1 MEKFENEFETEE
13 KEIIVLLKDSCNGA
27 LVFDKKWLI
36 PSVNF
41 LASIDNNTGK
51 VVSEEGLLEWI
62 IENNPH
68 RKGWGYD
75 FKQFGIY
82 RLLVRKC
89 FPKAL
94 APYQSA
100 LMNNRYLLVKIL
112 EEDVQNEKLIE
123 LQMRLLKPVKIDTPY
138 GKLELDRAMSWFV
151 AEIECCGHIFTA
163 FLETDEENGEKA
175 DSAYKVFLKTLNGF
189 EEFDKKMKDYA
200 AQNLLDSANEWLES
214 EEGREDEHEPI
225 TKEKFIENIEIS
237 EIAVSPDGSMT
248 LYYSDGDMF
257 WGHSID
263 ISVDEDGT
271 ISDVGISG

>member
-13 KEIIVLLKDSCNGA
+13 KEITVLLKDSCTGA
-27 LVFDKKWLI
+27 SVMDKKWLK

-41 LASIDNNTGK
+41 LASINNNTGE
-51 VVSEEGLLEWI
+51 VVNEEGRLEWI
-62 IENNPH
+62 IENDPH

-89 FPKAL
+89 FPREL

-100 LMNNRYLLVKIL
+100 FMNNRYLLIKIL

-123 LQMRLLKPVKIDTPY
+123 LQRRLSKTVEIDTPY
-138 GKLELDRAMSWFV
+138 GKFELDRSMSWFE
-151 AEIECCGHIFTA
+151 AEIECCGYTFTA

-175 DSAYKVFLKTLNGF
+175 DDAREVFLKTLNGF

-200 AQNLLDSANEWLES
+200 ARNLLDSANEWLES
-214 EEGREDEHEPI
+214 KEGEHELI
-225 TKEKFIENIEIS
+225 TEEKFIEAMEIS
-237 EIAVSPDGSMT
+237 EMTVSPDGSMT
-248 LYYSDGDMF
+248 MYYSDGDMF
-257 WGHSID
+257 WGHSIE

-271 ISDVGISG
+271 ISDVGIAG

>member
-13 KEIIVLLKDSCNGA
+13 KEITVLLKDSCTGA
-27 LVFDKKWLI
+27 SVMDKKWLK

-41 LASIDNNTGK
+41 LASINNNTGE
-51 VVSEEGLLEWI
+51 VVNEEGRLEWI
-62 IENNPH
+62 IENDPH

-89 FPKAL
+89 FPREL

-100 LMNNRYLLVKIL
+100 FMNNRYLLIKIL

-123 LQMRLLKPVKIDTPY
+123 LQRRLSKIVEIDTPY
-138 GKLELDRAMSWFV
+138 GKFELDRSMSWFE
-151 AEIECCGHIFTA
+151 AEIECCGYTFTV

-175 DSAYKVFLKTLNGF
+175 DDAREVFLKTLNGF

-200 AQNLLDSANEWLES
+200 ARNLLDSANEWLES
-214 EEGREDEHEPI
+214 KEGEHELI
-225 TKEKFIENIEIS
+225 TEEKFIEAMEIS
-237 EIAVSPDGSMT
+237 EMTVSPDGSMT
-248 LYYSDGDMF
+248 MYYSDGDMF
-257 WGHSID
+257 WGHSIE

-271 ISDVGISG
+271 ISDVGIAG

>member
-13 KEIIVLLKDSCNGA
+13 KEITVLLKDSCNGA
-27 LVFDKKWLI
+27 SVMDKKWLK

-41 LASIDNNTGK
+41 LASINNNTGE
-51 VVSEEGLLEWI
+51 VVNEEGRLEWI
-62 IENNPH
+62 IENDPH

-89 FPKAL
+89 FPREL

-100 LMNNRYLLVKIL
+100 FMNNRYLLIKIL

-123 LQMRLLKPVKIDTPY
+123 LQRRLSKTVEIDTPY
-138 GKLELDRAMSWFV
+138 GKFELDRSMSWFE
-151 AEIECCGHIFTA
+151 AEIECCGYTFTA

-175 DSAYKVFLKTLNGF
+175 DDAREVFLKTLNGF

-200 AQNLLDSANEWLES
+200 ARNLLDSANEWLES
-214 EEGREDEHEPI
+214 KEGEHELI
-225 TKEKFIENIEIS
+225 TEEKFIEAMEIS
-237 EIAVSPDGSMT
+237 EMTVSPDGSMT
-248 LYYSDGDMF
+248 MYYSDGDMF
-257 WGHSID
+257 WGHSIE

-271 ISDVGISG
+271 ISDVGIAG

>member
-13 KEIIVLLKDSCNGA
+13 KEITVLLKDSCTGA
-27 LVFDKKWLI
+27 LVMDKKWLK

-41 LASIDNNTGK
+41 LASINNNTGE
-51 VVSEEGLLEWI
+51 VVNEEGRLEWI
-62 IENNPH
+62 IENDPH

-89 FPKAL
+89 FPREL

-100 LMNNRYLLVKIL
+100 FMNNRYLLIKIL

-123 LQMRLLKPVKIDTPY
+123 LQRRLSKTVEIDTPY
-138 GKLELDRAMSWFV
+138 GKFELDRSMSWFE
-151 AEIECCGHIFTA
+151 AEIECCGYTFTA

-175 DSAYKVFLKTLNGF
+175 DDAREVFLKTLNGF

-200 AQNLLDSANEWLES
+200 ARNLLDSANEWLES
-214 EEGREDEHEPI
+214 KEGEHELI
-225 TKEKFIENIEIS
+225 TEEKFIEAMEIS
-237 EIAVSPDGSMT
+237 EMTVSPDGSMT
-248 LYYSDGDMF
+248 MYYSDGDMF
-257 WGHSID
+257 WGHSIE

-271 ISDVGISG
+271 ISDVGIAG

>member
-13 KEIIVLLKDSCNGA
+13 KEITVLLKDSCTGA
-27 LVFDKKWLI
+27 SVMDKKWLK

-41 LASIDNNTGK
+41 LASINNNTGE
-51 VVSEEGLLEWI
+51 VVNEEGRLEWI
-62 IENNPH
+62 IENDPH

-89 FPKAL
+89 FPREL

-100 LMNNRYLLVKIL
+100 FMNNRYLLIKIL

-123 LQMRLLKPVKIDTPY
+123 LQRRLSKTVEIDTPY
-138 GKLELDRAMSWFV
+138 GKFELDRSMSWFE
-151 AEIECCGHIFTA
+151 AEIECCGYTFTV

-175 DSAYKVFLKTLNGF
+175 DDAREVFLKTLNGF

-200 AQNLLDSANEWLES
+200 ARNLLDSANEWLES
-214 EEGREDEHEPI
+214 KEGEHELI
-225 TKEKFIENIEIS
+225 TEEKFIEAMEIS
-237 EIAVSPDGSMT
+237 EMTVSPDGSMT
-248 LYYSDGDMF
+248 MYYSDGDMF
-257 WGHSID
+257 WGHSIE

-271 ISDVGISG
+271 ISDVGIAG